1 MLGKIRLT
9 QSDNLAIHTY
19 TAPDDGWSV
28 NSHIIEFAT
37 QLIVIDAQY
46 MLPYAREVVGYAHRL
61 MKPIKR
67 LYVSHYHPDHLL
79 GAVVFDAPIYALQE
93 VKTKIEMLGDRVAAE
108 EHEKHPDRIPTRAE
122 RPTQI
127 VEPSSEVIDGVRLS
141 FILLQHAETE
151 NSLMIG
157 IPDKK
162 ILITQDLIYHDVH
175 AFIGERGLDTWL
187 AGIHY
192 YKQLPFEQV
201 LPGHGEPGGPQLYER
216 MSHYLVTARGLLS
229 KSTNGDDLKSR
240 LIAAFPDFTGI
251 AMLDHQRRFLYPLTT
266 VRNSG
271 SLRIP
276 PPTSI
281 RK

>member
-1 MLGKIRLT
+1 MVGKMSLT
-9 QSDNLAIHTY
+9 QSDNLTIHTY
-19 TAPDDGWSV
+19 TAPDDGWNV
-28 NSHIIEFAT
+28 NSHIIELAT
-37 QLIVIDAQY
+37 QLIIIDAQY
-46 MLPYAREVVGYAHRL
+46 MLPYAQEVVSYAQRL
-61 MKPIKR
+61 MKPITR
-67 LYVSHYHPDHLL
+67 LYISHYHPDHLL
-79 GAVVFDAPIYALQE
+79 GAVAFDAAIYALQE
-93 VKTKIEMLGDRVAAE
+93 VKAKIEVSGDRVAAE

-162 ILITQDLIYHDVH
+162 ILITQDLVYRGVH
-175 AFIGERGLDTWL
+175 AFIAERAFDTWL
-187 AGIHY
+187 AGLHY
-192 YKQLPFEQV
+192 YKQLPFEHV
-201 LPGHGEPGGPQLYER
+201 LPGHGAPGGTELYEQ

-251 AMLDHQRRFLYPLTT
+251 AMLDHQRRFLFPPIA
-266 VRNSG
+266 VRDGG

-276 PPTSI
+276 PPTGN